1 MGVTHQQYWERVAKK
16 GALMKK
22 LAAFWVLVTCLRLAA
37 AQCPL
42 ITTSEVEAALN
53 ELLGRQGGEG
63 GSDLVQV
70 TEFNI
75 NCLAA
80 DSMRG
85 YYQTTVTANYSSPGN
100 PEDSL
105 VAQLN
110 INCGGTAWD
119 EDSDN
124 NRIITP
130 QDSAFFG
137 GGVATAEELLAAEV
151 NISCLR
157 CHVDAAANSPS
168 HCRRKYAL

>member
-1 MGVTHQQYWERVAKK
+1 MGVTHQQRWERVAKK
-16 GALMKK
+16 GALMKN
-22 LAAFWVLVTCLRLAA
+22 LPAFWVLVTCLRLAA

-42 ITTSEVEAALN
+42 ITVSEVEDALN
-53 ELLGRQGGEG
+53 VQLGQQGGEG

-70 TEFNI
+70 TDFNI

-80 DSMRG
+80 ASTRG
-85 YYQTTVTANYSSPGN
+85 YAQTTVTANYSSPGN

-110 INCGGTAWD
+110 INCFGTAWD
-119 EDSDN
+119 EEDDG

-130 QDSAFFG
+130 EDSDFG
-137 GGVATAEELLAAEV
+137 GGTATAEELLAAEV
-151 NISCLR
+151 DISCLR
-157 CHVDAAANSPS
+157 CHVEAQPNSPS